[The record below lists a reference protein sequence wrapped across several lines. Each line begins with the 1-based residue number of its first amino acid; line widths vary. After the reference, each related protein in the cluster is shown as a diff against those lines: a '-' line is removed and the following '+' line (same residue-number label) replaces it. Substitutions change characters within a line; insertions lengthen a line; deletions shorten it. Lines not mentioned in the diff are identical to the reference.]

1 MRPATLAMAL
11 AAASQAC
18 TTRDSCASLVDSVAS
33 ALPASIARGVR
44 VFGSALLDAR
54 TPAAWAHGLS
64 SVDSTYCPNS
74 GPFDLVPITV
84 ANLSQGTTSTSWG
97 GDGCFA
103 QMTATATWAPG
114 AGGVSVKLEGA
125 TPSGPLCS
133 DVYVLATSFSLAFPV
148 EVSALA
154 PTATISLPAWPG
166 ADEALDITLNGIS
179 IGLLPCGIAGSL
191 VSLVNTVNIF
201 SPLSGDVTDLIKSN
215 SEFLNGRKVWNGPEG
230 PGSPLVPFGKLT
242 AIAPS
247 AIRSGDYLS
256 ILRFDGLDPMIGFGT
271 GSGGTGH
278 SAVALWKGSDLFVV
292 EATDRDPFGPAVY
305 FGSGIIV
312 TPWARWVALA
322 QNATYNVAILPL
334 APALASAFDVDAAWA
349 WFAGVEGASYGYS

>member
-1 MRPATLAMAL
+1 MRSV
-11 AAASQAC
+11 AAAAFSLTAASAC
-18 TTRDSCASLVDSVAS
+18 TSRDSCAALVDLAAS
-33 ALPASIARGVR
+33 ALPSSIAQSARAY
-44 VFGSALLDAR
+44 GSALLDAR
-54 TPAAWAHGLS
+54 SPAAWAHGLS
-64 SVDSTYCPNS
+64 SVDSTYCPDN

-84 ANLSQGTTSTSWG
+84 ANMSLGTTTTSWS

-103 QMTATATWAPG
+103 SMTATATWAPG
-114 AGGVSVKLEGA
+114 SGGVSVKLEG
-125 TPSGPLCS
+125 TKPTGVLCS
-133 DVYVLATSFSLAFPV
+133 DVYLLATSYSLAFPV

-154 PTATISLPAWPG
+154 PSATISLPAWPG
-166 ADEALDITLNGIS
+166 ADESLDITLNGIS
-179 IGLLPCGIAGSL
+179 IGLLPCGIAGSI

-201 SPLSGDVTDLIKSN
+201 SPLSGDITDLIKSN
-215 SEFLNGRKVWNGPEG
+215 SAFLNGRKIWNGPEG

-242 AIAPS
+242 AIDPS

-271 GSGGTGH
+271 GFGGTGH
-278 SAVALWKGSDLFVV
+278 SAVALWKGADLFVV

-312 TPWARWVALA
+312 TPWDRWVALA

-334 APALASAFDVDAAWA
+334 APALTHAFDIDAAWT